1 MEFYNENTN
10 TILSQKE
17 YIELVEREAK
27 QVYAEYLESL
37 EEDEEIES
45 FESLL
50 SRMFEMES
58 DFVALDDNEDKKIKC
73 VWFLNDEKN
82 GGTRN
87 ESDNIQDSN

>member
-58 DFVALDDNEDKKIKC
+58 DFIA
-73 VWFLNDEKN
+73 LNDDDEKI
-82 GGTRN
+82 TER
-87 ESDNIQDSN
+87 